1 MTREKTGTFIL
12 VMALIFLLGF
22 PGWNIGFQADEEI
35 VIPPE
40 AHQKAMDALEAL
52 GPGRGALT
60 LSAKVLDV
68 EGVIRGLSARS
79 EKIQAALQDLGAEE
93 TDTDYVIELEGDVL
107 FDFDKSTIRD
117 DAEESLCKVGEVIQA
132 YDHAVTITG
141 HTDAK
146 GADAYNLELSRKRAE
161 SVKKWLVENSGIASS
176 LITTWGRGE
185 SEPVAPNT
193 KPDGTDNPEGRQ
205 QNRRVEIR
213 IKK

>member
-1 MTREKTGTFIL
+1 MTREKTGAFIL

-35 VIPPE
+35 AIPPE

-60 LSAKVLDV
+60 LSAKVL
-68 EGVIRGLSARS
+68 GVQGVLRGLSARS

-107 FDFDKSTIRD
+107 FDFDKATIRD
-117 DAEESLCKVGEVIQA
+117 DAEESLRKVGEIIQA

-146 GADAYNLELSRKRAE
+146 GADDYNLELSRKRAE
-161 SVKKWLVENSGIASS
+161 SVKKWLVENGGIAPA

-185 SEPVAPNT
+185 SEPAAPNT